1 MKLMG
6 YPFDYHI
13 LKDLLTVI
21 FRGTLT
27 TITLWGHPH
36 DYDIMRDTKDNDID
50 GVLSSY
56 GGTLTTIRLWSAL
69 PSWL

>member
-1 MKLMG
+1 M
-6 YPFDYHI
+6 
-13 LKDLLTVI
+13 V

-50 GVLSSY
+50 GVTLST
-56 GGTLTTIRLWSAL
+56 GGPLMTMIL
-69 PSWL
+69 